1 MFFDSVHGGFG
12 DGLKF
17 PTVPPLS
24 LSLRQSDRTKD
35 LTHQEKV
42 LRQLRM
48 MAPGGI
54 YDHLAGF
61 GTKRQ
66 AAVFLRTSMVKP

>member
-12 DGLKF
+12 DGPKF
-17 PTVPPLS
+17 PSVPPLS

-35 LTHQEKV
+35 LPHQEKV
-42 LRQLRM
+42 LHQLRM

-54 YDHLAGF
+54 YTISPVLGRSGRRLF
-61 GTKRQ
+61 FYGQ
-66 AAVFLRTSMVKP
+66 AW